1 MLLLMIVSVALMIVD
16 HRTDH
21 VQNIRSGISV
31 LVYPLQYVVSIPGN
45 MTGWASESL
54 SSRETLLEE
63 NENLRTQNQL
73 LKAQLQKLTFIE
85 SENIHLRELLQ
96 SSKRVGERILIGELL
111 AVSLDPYKRQVAINK
126 GTVNDEL
133 YEGQP
138 LLDAQGVMG
147 KLVHV
152 YPFTSTALLIT
163 DPNHILPIQVARNG
177 LRAIATGTGN
187 DDRLEL
193 PHLPNNADIKVGD
206 LLVTSGLGCIFPAG
220 YPAARVVEVNI
231 NPSLPFAQ
239 VYAEPIAKLERS
251 REVLLV
257 WPSTKTRPEMQNP
270 CLQVESEGQP

>member
-1 MLLLMIVSVALMIVD
+1 MVID
-16 HRTDH
+16 HRTSY
-21 VQNIRSGISV
+21 VQNIRSGLSV
-31 LVYPLQYVVSIPGN
+31 LVYPLQYLVNVPSGVSN
-45 MTGWASESL
+45 WASQSF
-54 SSRETLLEE
+54 SSRDTLLTE

-85 SENIHLRELLQ
+85 SENINLRSLLQ

-111 AVSLDPYKRQVAINK
+111 AVSLDPFKRQVVLNK
-126 GTVNDEL
+126 GSSNDDL
-133 YEGQP
+133 YRGQP

-152 YPFTSTALLIT
+152 NPFTSTALLIT

-177 LRAIATGTGN
+177 LRAVAIGTGN

-193 PHLPNNADIKVGD
+193 LHLPNNTDIKVDD
-206 LLVTSGLGCIFPAG
+206 LLVTSGLGCVFPAG
-220 YPAARVVEVNI
+220 YPAARITEINI

-239 VYAEPIAKLERS
+239 IYAEPIAKLDRS

-257 WPSTKTRPEMQNP
+257 WPSEKNRPAMQTP
-270 CLQVESEGQP
+270 CQQAASEEQ

>member
-1 MLLLMIVSVALMIVD
+1 MLLLIVASIGLMTLD
-16 HRTDH
+16 HRTSYVH
-21 VQNIRSGISV
+21 NIRSGLSV
-31 LVYPLQYVVSIPGN
+31 LVYPLQYIVSIPSN
-45 MTGWASESL
+45 MTGWASQSL
-54 SSRETLLEE
+54 SSRETLLKE
-63 NENLRTQNQL
+63 NVELRTQNQL

-111 AVSLDPYKRQVAINK
+111 AVSLDPYKRQVVINK
-126 GTVNDEL
+126 GTSNDAL

-138 LLDAQGVMG
+138 ILDAQGVMG
-147 KLVHV
+147 KLVNVH
-152 YPFTSTALLIT
+152 PFTSTALLIT

-177 LRAIATGTGN
+177 LRAIAQGTGS

-193 PHLPNNADIKVGD
+193 PHLPNNADIEVGD
-206 LLVTSGLGCIFPAG
+206 ILVTSGLGCIFPAG
-220 YPAARVVEVNI
+220 YPAARVTEVNI

-257 WPSTKTRPEMQNP
+257 WPSNKTRPQMENP
-270 CLQVESEGQP
+270 CVQVENEGEQ